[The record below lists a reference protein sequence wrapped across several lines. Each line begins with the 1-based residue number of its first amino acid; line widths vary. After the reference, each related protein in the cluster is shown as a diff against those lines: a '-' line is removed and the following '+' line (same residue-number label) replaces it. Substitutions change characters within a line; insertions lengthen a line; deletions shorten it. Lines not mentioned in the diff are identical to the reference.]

1 MAVAMGASPLL
12 DSDCVCYT
20 ATSALRH
27 RYATGIGGGQ
37 VTVNYIYLVE
47 QSTGVPNEWVPVRA
61 FANEKFADDVVK
73 GLNINTH
80 GWVYSVAEVELI
92 T

>member
-1 MAVAMGASPLL
+1 M
-12 DSDCVCYT
+12 
-20 ATSALRH
+20 
-27 RYATGIGGGQ
+27 
-37 VTVNYIYLVE
+37 TVNYIYLVE